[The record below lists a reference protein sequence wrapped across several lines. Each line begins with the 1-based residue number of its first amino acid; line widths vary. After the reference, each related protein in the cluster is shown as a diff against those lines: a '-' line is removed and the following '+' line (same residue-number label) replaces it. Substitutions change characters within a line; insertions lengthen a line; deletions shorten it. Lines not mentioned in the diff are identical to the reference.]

1 MDKNTIIGFV
11 LIAAVLIGYGVWS
24 QPSAEER
31 AAMAKQDS
39 INNVVRQRA
48 EFARKEAQEKKLAEE
63 SNRAQDTTALFYSSL
78 KGKEEKINYK
88 IKA

>member
-48 EFARKEAQEKKLAEE
+48 EFARKEAQEKKTCRRKQPRSGHNSSVLFFSERKGRE
-63 SNRAQDTTALFYSSL
+63 DKTT
-78 KGKEEKINYK
+78 K
-88 IKA
+88 

>member
-48 EFARKEAQEKKLAEE
+48 EFARK
-63 SNRAQDTTALFYSSL
+63 
-78 KGKEEKINYK
+78 
-88 IKA
+88 

>member
-39 INNVVRQRA
+39 INNVVR
-48 EFARKEAQEKKLAEE
+48 KKA
-63 SNRAQDTTALFYSSL
+63 TALRTQQLCSIL
-78 KGKEEKINYK
+78 H
-88 IKA
+88 